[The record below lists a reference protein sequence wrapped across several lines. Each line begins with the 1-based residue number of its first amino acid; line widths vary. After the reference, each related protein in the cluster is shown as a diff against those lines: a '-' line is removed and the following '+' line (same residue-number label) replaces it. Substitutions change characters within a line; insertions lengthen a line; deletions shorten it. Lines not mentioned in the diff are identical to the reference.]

1 MSKWALDNMTDL
13 KLPHMK
19 LLNTRSSS
27 IFVRIKCRQS
37 LTYFDIIKST
47 AKNKFILLTSIF
59 KTSLFQVEIRNEPR
73 TNIGTWRS
81 ILGMT
86 PIGPDRPGC
95 PERSNRKLIHL
106 KFIDQEVATFL
117 KIVCFSGLYTFNR
130 KIVPFCW
137 YVLIVNTVTQGS
149 YRKTRLVL

>member
-1 MSKWALDNMTDL
+1 MIIAFDKNGNFNRFQSKRPESVKMGVEKYDRYYL

-19 LLNTRSSS
+19 LLNMRSSS

-47 AKNKFILLTSIF
+47 AKNKFILLTSIL
-59 KTSLFQVEIRNEPR
+59 KTSLFQVEIRNKPR

-86 PIGPDRPGC
+86 P
-95 PERSNRKLIHL
+95 ERLNRKLIHL
-106 KFIDQEVATFL
+106 KFIDWKVKTFH
-117 KIVCFSGLYTFNR
+117 F
-130 KIVPFCW
+130 
-137 YVLIVNTVTQGS
+137 
-149 YRKTRLVL
+149 

>member
-1 MSKWALDNMTDL
+1 MG
-13 KLPHMK
+13 HMK

-130 KIVPFCW
+130 KIVRFNFQ
-137 YVLIVNTVTQGS
+137 YRNARIVP
-149 YRKTRLVL
+149 